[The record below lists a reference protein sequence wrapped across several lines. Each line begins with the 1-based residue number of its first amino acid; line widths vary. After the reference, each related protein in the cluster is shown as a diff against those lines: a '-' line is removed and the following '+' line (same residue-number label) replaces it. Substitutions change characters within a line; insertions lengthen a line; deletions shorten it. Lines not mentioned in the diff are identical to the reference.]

1 MNIIFFGSSEFA
13 VPSLRALLVT
23 GHKISCVVTQPDKKK
38 GRGLY
43 FEGTAVKAVAEE
55 FGIDLYQPRDVNTAE
70 AIKFLK
76 SLSADLFIVISY
88 GQILSREILDIPKI
102 FSINIHASVLPQY
115 RGAAPMNWAIIK
127 GEKTTGI
134 TIIKMTE
141 KMDAGATI
149 MQKITDITEDD
160 TIITL
165 EDKLSKMA
173 AESLEDCLKRIENNN
188 YKLISQDED
197 KVSLAPKLKK
207 EDGLINWSKP
217 AQEIHNLIIGVLNWP
232 GAFTYYQ
239 GKLLKIYKTR
249 LTRAPD
255 DQTTRAPG
263 QIIQVSKE
271 GIEVGTGEGS
281 LIIEELQIEGK
292 RRMKV
297 EEFIAGHKILL
308 REILGT
314 KK

>member
-1 MNIIFFGSSEFA
+1 MNIVFFGSSNFA
-13 VPSLRALLVT
+13 VPALKALLAIR
-23 GHKISCVVTQPDKKK
+23 HKISCVVTQPDKKK

-55 FGIDLYQPRDVNTAE
+55 SGIDLYQPRDVHTAE

-102 FSINIHASVLPQY
+102 FSINIHASSLPKY

-134 TIIKMTE
+134 SIIKMTKE
-141 KMDAGATI
+141 VDAGAI
-149 MQKITDITEDD
+149 ILQKITDITEDD

-207 EDGLINWSKP
+207 EDGLINWNKP
-217 AQEIHNLIIGVLNWP
+217 AQEIYNLIRGILNWP

-239 GKLLKIYKTR
+239 GKLWKIYKAR
-249 LTRAPD
+249 LTRAPEL
-255 DQTTRAPG
+255 RSAGAPG

-271 GIEVGTGEGS
+271 GIEVGTGKGS
-281 LIIEELQIEGK
+281 LIIEELQTEGK

-297 EEFIAGHKILL
+297 EEFIAGHRIGIG
-308 REILGT
+308 EILGR
-314 KK
+314 K